1 MPKISVI
8 VPVYKVEEY
17 IHRCV
22 DSILNQTFSDFEI
35 ILVDD
40 GSPDVCGK
48 ICDEY
53 AKKDTRIKVVHKR
66 NGGLSDA
73 RNVGFTYAEG
83 EYTIFIDSDDYIE
96 KDMLEYLY
104 DNISQY
110 NADMSTCGAYDVF
123 DDRIEQKEV
132 IEEFVCSGED
142 AFGYILKGIH
152 IRGEIWNKLIKTN
165 LINDLQFPK
174 GKLYEDIFFTSQ
186 MMQRIKKVCVGTKP
200 KYYYVH
206 RSESI
211 TGKPYRPQLQDIIEA
226 YETNYNVVSRYF
238 PELTEIAECLKIW
251 SRFIVL
257 DKIMLE
263 KNIKK
268 YPEYKELKKY
278 LQRNTGRIIKN
289 KYFHPFRKISV
300 LVLRFSIHLYQR
312 MVYISVRNQTK
323 IEG

>member
-1 MPKISVI
+1 MPKISVV

-22 DSILNQTFSDFEI
+22 NSIINQTFSDIEI

-40 GSPDVCGK
+40 GSPDICGD

-53 AKKDTRIKVVHKR
+53 AYKDTRVKVVHKE

-73 RNVGFTYAEG
+73 RNAGAAYAEG
-83 EYTIFIDSDDYIE
+83 EYIIFIDSDDYIE
-96 KDMLEYLY
+96 KDMLEYMY
-104 DNISQY
+104 QNICKYQV
-110 NADMSTCGAYDVF
+110 DMATCGAYDVF
-123 DDRIEQKEV
+123 EDRTEHKEV
-132 IEEFVCSGED
+132 TKDFVCSGRE

-152 IRGEIWNKLIKTN
+152 IRGEIWNKLIKTSLIKN
-165 LINDLQFPK
+165 LDFPK
-174 GKLYEDIFFTSQ
+174 GKLYEDIFYTAQ
-186 MMQRIKKVCVGTKP
+186 MMQFIDSVCVGTEP

-226 YETNYNVVSRYF
+226 YEVNYKVVCAHF
-238 PELTEIAECLKIW
+238 PELKEIAECLKIW

-257 DKIMLE
+257 DKILLE
-263 KNIKK
+263 DEYKK
-268 YPEYKELKKY
+268 YSEYIKLRAYLKK
-278 LQRNTGRIIKN
+278 NTKKILANR
-289 KYFHPFRKISV
+289 YFHPFRKVSVIVLRISV
-300 LVLRFSIHLYQR
+300 FLYQR
-312 MVYISVRNQTK
+312 MVYISVKNQSK